1 IVDYINANPRCTR
14 RKLMEVLAPGPTV
27 LPVADGEAG
36 TGDGPKAVPQPEPT
50 VEQTAV
56 VADLHWLIH
65 QGHVIE
71 FANGTLET
79 AKKPLPRPP
88 KPEVKRPAPSPGQT
102 TETPALELAVDA
114 PGSGDASPPATESTA
129 AEPGGPAEQ
138 VPPGEPASA
147 APAPV

>member
-79 AKKPLPRPP
+79 AKKPLPKPPRPEP
-88 KPEVKRPAPSPGQT
+88 KKPEEAAEMPEGAMAGSVTNSENAAPSHPGPLPQ
-102 TETPALELAVDA
+102 
-114 PGSGDASPPATESTA
+114 
-129 AEPGGPAEQ
+129 
-138 VPPGEPASA
+138 GEG
-147 APAPV
+147 